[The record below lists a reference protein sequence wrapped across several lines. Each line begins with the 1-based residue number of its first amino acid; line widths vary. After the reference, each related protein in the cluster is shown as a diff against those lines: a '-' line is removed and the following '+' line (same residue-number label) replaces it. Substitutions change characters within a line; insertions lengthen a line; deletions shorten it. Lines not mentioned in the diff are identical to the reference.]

1 MNNYALAYY
10 AQRRGSL
17 QTQPSTD
24 PSPQQAGVSY
34 VSLALFGTAAALYY
48 TRDPSVI
55 KAAGAGLIAPIYLTY
70 RGVQYAQ
77 KKMK

>member
-17 QTQPSTD
+17 QTQPST
-24 PSPQQAGVSY
+24 SQSTQQPGVSY